1 MVDIHWG
8 KSRQEDEVSGATEI
22 QGDIMKVWTRE
33 TLAKIVR
40 SCIFGIYLEG
50 ELTRHTDGQKI
61 ECMRKES

>member
-1 MVDIHWG
+1 
-8 KSRQEDEVSGATEI
+8 
-22 QGDIMKVWTRE
+22 MKVWTRE